1 MKKALRFL
9 VVSGP
14 TREPLD
20 PVRYLSNYS
29 TGVMGSELV
38 AAVRRRGHKLTWVR
52 CPEMAE
58 SARDL
63 LKLLKKQILKHDVLV
78 MAAAVCDVRPC
89 SVASGKI
96 KKGGLSTICFV
107 PNPDVLATLGRLK
120 RRGQVFVGFA
130 LESSNVFQNAQN
142 KLKTKNLELI
152 LAQKVNSNI
161 KPFGK
166 TSVNAVLL
174 NNYGGRTDLPAASKA
189 KIAALLIRES
199 ERLARLQEST

>member
-1 MKKALRFL
+1 MKKTLRFL

-29 TGVMGSELV
+29 TGVMGTEL
-38 AAVRRRGHKLTWVR
+38 AAAIRRRGHTLTWVR

-58 SARDL
+58 SARNL
-63 LKLLKKQILKHDVLV
+63 LQLLKKQISKHDVFV
-78 MAAAVCDVRPC
+78 MAAAVCDVRPR

-96 KKGGLSTICFV
+96 KKGNLSEIRLV
-107 PNPDVLATLGRLK
+107 PNPDVLATLGKLK

-130 LESSNVFQNAQN
+130 LESKDVFQNAKK

-152 LAQKVNSNI
+152 LVQKVSQNV

-174 NNYGGRTDLPAASKA
+174 DNLGGRTDLPSASKA
-189 KIAALLIRES
+189 KIAVLLIREAEKRALS
-199 ERLARLQEST
+199 QESA